1 MEIFEESGTQLPWST
16 KFLLGLSSG
25 IQNNWIVMLFV
36 LIIAILGLRIFLR
49 SEQGILV
56 SSKLKLKLPI
66 LKKLNEMIIVSRFT
80 RTLSILMASGL
91 SLIKALEIVSEV
103 VGNKI
108 VENAMIKIKDSVMRG
123 DSLYSS
129 MKESN
134 MFPAMLYSMIKVGEE
149 TGSLDDI
156 LNKTADFYDEEL
168 ETTIQTS
175 VALLEPILIVIMGL
189 IIAFIVI
196 SVMLPMFDTYSQI

>member
-1 MEIFEESGTQLPWST
+1 
-16 KFLLGLSSG
+16 
-25 IQNNWIVMLFV
+25 
-36 LIIAILGLRIFLR
+36 
-49 SEQGILV
+49 
-56 SSKLKLKLPI
+56 
-66 LKKLNEMIIVSRFT
+66 
-80 RTLSILMASGL
+80 
-91 SLIKALEIVSEV
+91 KALEIVSEV

-134 MFPAMLYSMIKVGEE
+134 MFPPMLYSMIKVGEE

-196 SVMLPMFDTYSQI
+196 SVMLPMFDTYSQV

>member
-1 MEIFEESGTQLPWST
+1 
-16 KFLLGLSSG
+16 
-25 IQNNWIVMLFV
+25 
-36 LIIAILGLRIFLR
+36 
-49 SEQGILV
+49 
-56 SSKLKLKLPI
+56 
-66 LKKLNEMIIVSRFT
+66 
-80 RTLSILMASGL
+80 MASGL

-134 MFPAMLYSMIKVGEE
+134 MFPPMLYSMIKVGEE

-175 VALLEPILIVIMGL
+175 VALLEPILIVIMGI

>member
-1 MEIFEESGTQLPWST
+1 
-16 KFLLGLSSG
+16 
-25 IQNNWIVMLFV
+25 
-36 LIIAILGLRIFLR
+36 
-49 SEQGILV
+49 
-56 SSKLKLKLPI
+56 
-66 LKKLNEMIIVSRFT
+66 IIVSRFT

-134 MFPAMLYSMIKVGEE
+134 MFPHMLYSMIKVGEE

-175 VALLEPILIVIMGL
+175 VALLEPILIVIMGI